1 VLTALITGFLV
12 PHILKSVEE
21 KRTRQSKI
29 VESQIKFLEDLSNL
43 LWKWRYASVKV
54 TFYGGANG
62 DMKNYDIA
70 RAEYDKDVWDLLQS
84 LRAEISRSRRFVSEK
99 TYIALLSLY
108 DEIKTLDR
116 DMPVSIESK
125 DLDVKLQQKYRELN
139 IEIVNTFSQKIDD
152 ILDVVA
158 NELKLKTIPH
168 Q

>member
-1 VLTALITGFLV
+1 
-12 PHILKSVEE
+12 
-21 KRTRQSKI
+21 
-29 VESQIKFLEDLSNL
+29 
-43 LWKWRYASVKV
+43 
-54 TFYGGANG
+54 
-62 DMKNYDIA
+62 MKNYDIA

-116 DMPVSIESK
+116 DMPVGIESK